1 MLVFDPTAEEVHRKT
16 GEWFED
22 PDIYQ
27 WFGENLHLVIE
38 PSMRQY
44 LRAAE
49 LKQAGMDWMQIVPL
63 APEDQRQRLVAELQ
77 ADSSYCTEESRVREF
92 VDRGAGCRATY
103 FNHARKLKGKGVNG
117 RNGQRRPSTVV
128 ARHD

>member
-1 MLVFDPTAEEVHRKT
+1 MVVFEPTAEEVHRKT

-22 PDIYQ
+22 EAIYE
-27 WFGENLHLVIE
+27 WFGKNLHLVTE

-49 LKQAGMDWMQIVPL
+49 LQRAGMDWMQIVPL

-77 ADSSYCTEESRVREF
+77 ADTSFGTEESRVSEF
-92 VDRGAGCRATY
+92 MARGGGCRATY
-103 FNHARKLKGKGVNG
+103 FNHARKLRGDALNG
-117 RNGQRRPSTVV
+117 RKRPSTVG
-128 ARHD
+128 A